1 MKKLKLLYAEDE
13 RKIRKDFVIYLESMY
28 EFTIYEADDGEEAL
42 ELFKKHKPE
51 IVLTDIT
58 MPKMDGLSLAKEIRK
73 ISKHTKIIILTAHS
87 EQEKLMAAF
96 DSNIVNYLLKPV
108 QRKKLRESL
117 DIAIETLSQPVVQ
130 EEDISLIH
138 FTKNATFNTNTQ
150 EYIVDKYPVH
160 LSKSESNLLVYFCQN
175 RNSTLSADD
184 IFLQIWDDF
193 EKEFSATS
201 VRTLVKKLRKKLPD
215 GVLKNIYGG
224 YYKIEIE

>member
-42 ELFKKHKPE
+42 KLFKKHKPE

-87 EQEKLMAAF
+87 EQEKLMEAF

-117 DIAIETLSQPVVQ
+117 DIAIETLSEP
-130 EEDISLIH
+130 DIRKDTSLIS
-138 FTKNATFNTNTQ
+138 FTKDATFNIDTQ
-150 EYIVDKYPVH
+150 EYIVDGISVH
-160 LSKSESNLLVYFCQN
+160 LSKSERDLLKYLCQN
-175 RNSTLSADD
+175 QNIALSADD

-193 EKEFSATS
+193 EREFSANS
-201 VRTLVKKLRKKLPD
+201 VRTLIKKLRKKLPE
-215 GVLKNIYGG
+215 GILKNIYGG
-224 YYKIEIE
+224 YYKIAI